1 MQQEMSWPRSWVL
14 IVLLAAGAGC
24 SREHGAEKS
33 AAPAASSAVASGPAA
48 VSDVRELLHET
59 AFDLV
64 SSPRGALLAWV
75 AAEPSALH
83 VARFDAQGNPADDGA
98 WKNAGSAVANTA
110 RDLLIAESSAS
121 VSAIWREGESSTATA
136 RGLWLGT
143 GPAQSLDL
151 GRTWGD
157 AQSGRGNL
165 ALVSR
170 GAGALALVR
179 GPREPCE
186 DGSQD
191 ACFGFRFYALSAAG
205 ASQTGLRLR
214 VPVPCDARAAQLVAP
229 LPAAGP
235 EQRWQY
241 AVCTRSEQ
249 APVLTVFSIE
259 PDRSYASARQVFAG
273 CTPLGAG
280 YFAGQ
285 PAFVAECQGGRQIAR
300 MLSADAPLEIQ
311 RLDVRGLVC
320 GPHGA
325 RVRLGSGWLGLDQ
338 PLDHLELLLDSSLSP
353 PGARA
358 VWTGSVL
365 LVARAQGKLVLDR
378 YGCEGSELHQLG
390 SPLG

>member
-1 MQQEMSWPRSWVL
+1 MSWQRSWVL
-14 IVLLAAGAGC
+14 IALLAADAGC
-24 SREHGAEKS
+24 SRERAPDKS
-33 AAPAASSAVASGPAA
+33 AAPANP

-75 AAEPSALH
+75 AAAPSALH
-83 VARFDAQGNPADDGA
+83 VARFDAQGNPADEGA
-98 WKNAGSAVANTA
+98 WKAASSTVANTA
-110 RDLLIAESSAS
+110 RDLLIAESSAG
-121 VSAIWREGESSTATA
+121 VSAIWREGESRTATA
-136 RGLWLGT
+136 RGVWLGAGT
-143 GPAQSLDL
+143 PQPLEL
-151 GRTWGD
+151 GQAWGD

-165 ALVSR
+165 ALVRR
-170 GAGALALVR
+170 GEGALALVR
-179 GPREPCE
+179 GPRESCE

-191 ACFGFRFYALSAAG
+191 VCFGFRFYGLSAAG
-205 ASQTGLRLR
+205 ASETGLGLR

-229 LPAAGP
+229 VLAAGP
-235 EQRWQY
+235 GQPWHY

-249 APVLTVFSIE
+249 APVLTVFSIDAE
-259 PDRSYASARQVFAG
+259 RSYASARQVFAG

-285 PAFVAECQGGRQIAR
+285 PAFVAECQGSRQIAR
-300 MLSADAPLEIQ
+300 MASADAPFEIQ
-311 RLDVRGLVC
+311 QIDVRGLVC

-325 RVRLGSGWLGLDQ
+325 RVRLGSAWLGLDQ

-353 PGARA
+353 PGSRA

-378 YGCEGSELHQLG
+378 YGCEGSELRQLS